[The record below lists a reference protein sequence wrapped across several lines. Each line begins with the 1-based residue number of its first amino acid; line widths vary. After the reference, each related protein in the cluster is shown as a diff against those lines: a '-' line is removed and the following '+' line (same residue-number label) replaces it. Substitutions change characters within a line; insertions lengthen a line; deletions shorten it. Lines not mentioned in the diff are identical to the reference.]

1 MKYQI
6 IACCLVLAVSFTSC
20 RRERSLNVYQ
30 TQVQRIE
37 SARQK
42 GKITEAEYIRLINDA
57 ENSYSGREDT
67 KRPNSN
73 VFINNN

>member
-6 IACCLVLAVSFTSC
+6 IVCCLVLAVSFTSC

-67 KRPNSN
+67 KRPSSN